1 VHVTEVIDA
10 NRCSR
15 TNVIVDFQFLFS
27 DSHEKEGKRNL
38 EADSV
43 LHETILDL
51 LLYPGRIM
59 VVLCGVHQERD
70 ET

>member
-1 VHVTEVIDA
+1 M
-10 NRCSR
+10 
-15 TNVIVDFQFLFS
+15 IVDFQFLFS